1 MRVPNLLEMPFH
13 VNNVDCSVVSNFLF
27 GAIFQ
32 TLQKEITPNQELWNM
47 MSNSVDLLVFAV
59 EEIIEKHSHLALLYY
74 PSKYDFYWFV
84 ARNVHL
90 LKRYKDAGSDV
101 FVDPLGDYLQK
112 LEVVMKK
119 VGTKHL
125 NDKKKLSA
133 EGQIYW
139 AEFLGNYAG
148 KDRNEDAVF
157 STALAWCRVMAAPGF
172 CRALSVKQRPWNCSG
187 MRSPFLL
194 MKPWA

>member
-1 MRVPNLLEMPFH
+1 
-13 VNNVDCSVVSNFLF
+13 
-27 GAIFQ
+27 
-32 TLQKEITPNQELWNM
+32 M

-157 STALAWCRVMAAPGF
+157 STALALN
-172 CRALSVKQRPWNCSG
+172 ALLDTWTTRRGSKITYDEDVTEEVKKLIEGGVSYIHGQIG
-187 MRSPFLL
+187 
-194 MKPWA
+194 